1 MIVREKGGS
10 WMVIFQEMNDFQK
23 WYSIFWKTKYYKNNQ
38 ICYNSAKPKNNK
50 ILLIKR
56 GTLSVQTTN
65 RQGEKTNSEI
75 LVAGDIVN
83 IESLKEAR
91 GEWDIPEFIQ
101 YQVVALG
108 LVEIYEIEREFL
120 LSHLYVD
127 PRKYHQFFER
137 TIIQLINV
145 SFSYAISN
153 KKPQDKIAWTLFR
166 IAEKV
171 GKKNKKDQNL
181 IVLPSFV
188 TQTFVSEMSNTGK
201 SRATEA
207 YRALLETGVLIQ
219 NRNYKMIDF
228 KRLVN
233 YLEQEVLV
241 DYSASETT
249 KRAGESFFK
258 KG

>member
-1 MIVREKGGS
+1 
-10 WMVIFQEMNDFQK
+10 MVIFQEMNDFQK

-38 ICYNSAKPKNNK
+38 ICYNSAKPKDNK
-50 ILLIKR
+50 ILLIKQ
-56 GTLSVQTTN
+56 GILSVQTTN

-83 IESLKEAR
+83 IEALKEAR
-91 GEWDIPEFIQ
+91 GEWDIPGLIQ

-108 LVEIYEIEREFL
+108 LVEIYEIEKEFL

-127 PRKYHQFFER
+127 PRQYHQFFER

-153 KKPQDKIAWTLFR
+153 KRPQDKIAWTLFR

-171 GKKNKKDQNL
+171 GEQHKKDRNL
-181 IVLPSFV
+181 IILPSFV

-207 YRALLETGVLIQ
+207 YRSLLKNGVLIQ
-219 NRNYKMIDF
+219 RHGHKMIDF
-228 KRLVN
+228 KRLLN
-233 YLEQEVLV
+233 YLKQEVLS
-241 DYSASETT
+241 DYSISKATNQ
-249 KRAGESFFK
+249 ADESFFK